1 MIKQTKLKI
10 IITFH
15 YIPVL
20 KQIMYEQVLPWDLF
34 TKVATYYCS
43 YTCLSGTSSKVN
55 GGLFV

>member
-20 KQIMYEQVLPWDLF
+20 KQIMYK
-34 TKVATYYCS
+34 TKS
-43 YTCLSGTSSKVN
+43 YLGIYSLNLLLTTVDMLAYLEPLQG
-55 GGLFV
+55 